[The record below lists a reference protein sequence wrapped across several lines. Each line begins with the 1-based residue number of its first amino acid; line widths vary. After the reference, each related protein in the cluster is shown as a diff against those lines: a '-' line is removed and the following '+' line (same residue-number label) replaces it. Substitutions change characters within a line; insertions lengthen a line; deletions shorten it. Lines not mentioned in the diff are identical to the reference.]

1 MADVTIPQEAVEF
14 ELVIRH
20 NVLTGEF
27 EVEGHSKNRLV
38 ALGMLE
44 LAKQLINREGMKQAM
59 LDDMA
64 NSPLVVPGKGFRQ

>member
-1 MADVTIPQEAVEF
+1 MTIPQEAAEF

-20 NVLTGEF
+20 NVLSGTFEF
-27 EVEGHSKNRLV
+27 EGHSKNRLV

-59 LDDMA
+59 VDDMQK
-64 NSPLVVPGKGFRQ
+64 SPRIFGAKGFRQ

>member
-1 MADVTIPQEAVEF
+1 MPDMTIRQEVVEF

-20 NVLTGEF
+20 NVLSGTF

-64 NSPLVVPGKGFRQ
+64 NSPLVLPGRGPLA